1 MSSFGDVAKKNFWPG
16 AARFSRKSFRTR
28 ARPRECPG
36 REKERAGGHA
46 RRGDHAVVL
55 RADGDFLPLGAGRR
69 ARDLPRGHLQ
79 EGVQQPTLLGR
90 LALRDCGSSGW
101 LRGQRGRAR
110 GARVDG
116 SARTA
121 RAAARRAS
129 RARGR
134 GRTASFLT
142 GPDMAT
148 DARHG
153 LTPGRET
160 NVFLWETSLIISRQ
174 RCPVALVR
182 FCLVRLHENNDACCV
197 KNLSRPVRQF
207 VAQRTDCDT
216 SRPSQPPQRLVH
228 QRLVLPRVDGLRP
241 GRGRRGRGSPHVP
254 NRATMNAVRFL
265 VFARAAARLRR

>member
-1 MSSFGDVAKKNFWPG
+1 MVFNRQDDVV
-16 AARFSRKSFRTR
+16 FRR
-28 ARPRECPG
+28 R
-36 REKERAGGHA
+36 REKELLAGCCAIFAKIFSDSRSTKGVPGEGERESGGHA

-116 SARTA
+116 SARAA

-153 LTPGRET
+153 LTPGREM
-160 NVFLWETSLIISRQ
+160 NVFLWK
-174 RCPVALVR
+174 PV
-182 FCLVRLHENNDACCV
+182 
-197 KNLSRPVRQF
+197 
-207 VAQRTDCDT
+207 
-216 SRPSQPPQRLVH
+216 
-228 QRLVLPRVDGLRP
+228 
-241 GRGRRGRGSPHVP
+241 
-254 NRATMNAVRFL
+254 
-265 VFARAAARLRR
+265 

>member
-1 MSSFGDVAKKNFWPG
+1 MASGSAGPG
-16 AARFSRKSFRTR
+16 
-28 ARPRECPG
+28 EG
-36 REKERAGGHA
+36 GAGG
-46 RRGDHAVVL
+46 RVG
-55 RADGDFLPLGAGRR
+55 
-69 ARDLPRGHLQ
+69 
-79 EGVQQPTLLGR
+79 
-90 LALRDCGSSGW
+90 
-101 LRGQRGRAR
+101 AR
-110 GARVDG
+110 GARG
-116 SARTA
+116 GAARESGA
-121 RAAARRAS
+121 RAGTHRQLLDGTGHGDRRAP
-129 RARGR
+129 R
-134 GRTASFLT
+134 
-142 GPDMAT
+142 T
-148 DARHG
+148 DAGARDER
-153 LTPGRET
+153 LSM
-160 NVFLWETSLIISRQ
+160 ETSLIISRQ

>member
-1 MSSFGDVAKKNFWPG
+1 MMSSFGDVAKKKLLHGCAIFAKIFSDSRSTKGVPG
-16 AARFSRKSFRTR
+16 
-28 ARPRECPG
+28 EG
-36 REKERAGGHA
+36 EKEGAGGHA

-116 SARTA
+116 SARAA

-160 NVFLWETSLIISRQ
+160 NVFLWETSQIISRQ
-174 RCPVALVR
+174 RCPVALVDS
-182 FCLVRLHENNDACCV
+182 CAI
-197 KNLSRPVRQF
+197 
-207 VAQRTDCDT
+207 
-216 SRPSQPPQRLVH
+216 
-228 QRLVLPRVDGLRP
+228 LPR
-241 GRGRRGRGSPHVP
+241 
-254 NRATMNAVRFL
+254 
-265 VFARAAARLRR
+265 AASRK

>member
-1 MSSFGDVAKKNFWPG
+1 MVFNDQIRMMSSFGDVAKKEVL
-16 AARFSRKSFRTR
+16 ARLRDFRENLFGPALDQGSARGGRKRQR
-28 ARPRECPG
+28 
-36 REKERAGGHA
+36 GGDA

-79 EGVQQPTLLGR
+79 EGAQQPTLLGR

-116 SARTA
+116 SARAA

-160 NVFLWETSLIISRQ
+160 NVFLWE
-174 RCPVALVR
+174 PV
-182 FCLVRLHENNDACCV
+182 
-197 KNLSRPVRQF
+197 
-207 VAQRTDCDT
+207 
-216 SRPSQPPQRLVH
+216 
-228 QRLVLPRVDGLRP
+228 
-241 GRGRRGRGSPHVP
+241 
-254 NRATMNAVRFL
+254 
-265 VFARAAARLRR
+265 